1 MIKLKKDIFVAYIS
15 HFLILSSS
23 ILFFLIISNQISVED
38 YGLYQRYNSWILF
51 SGFFLSFG
59 FESVLLR
66 FSPDLKKKFFKEF
79 NFFTIQML
87 LIRISVIIAFYFI
100 AKLILS
106 NRIVDFELL
115 LFLILLFSQVRTLIS
130 HYFLAISDLLFERII
145 NSSLSVLKLLFVL
158 ILIDNLD
165 VKLIF
170 YIILYSELLILFLYS
185 LKLLI
190 NKAYVVKRNKLK
202 EKSKIL
208 KFGYQNYLN
217 RLVNNLYEI
226 SFFVILIDFF
236 ELGLT
241 ELSFFAFSYVI
252 LNILYTLNL
261 FTILEQHLAVYLK
274 KMYNN
279 SIKDFKLKINL
290 LSRSSIIIQM
300 FILIFSISFIQDFL
314 YFVYEEKFI
323 DSIKYFE
330 IGIVL
335 VFVKSINSTFTPFIY
350 LEEDIRIQNKLTF
363 IHLFLLP
370 GIVLYIYIFSIIG
383 IFYYLI
389 LFYLVLILYQT
400 NYSYRVF
407 NYRPLVINQ
416 VICLLVLFIF
426 LTVYSININEYD
438 LLKKIQFMI
447 AFYLFVSL
455 LIVKSKFLSYNEI
468 IFLFKTIFKSNKK

>member
-1 MIKLKKDIFVAYIS
+1 MKKLQKDIFIAYIS

-79 NFFTIQML
+79 NFFAIQII
-87 LIRISVIIAFYFI
+87 LIRISVIILFYFI
-100 AKLILS
+100 VKLIIS
-106 NRIVDFELL
+106 NKIIDFEIL

-145 NSSLSVLKLLFVL
+145 NSGLSVLKLLFVL

-170 YIILYSELLILFLYS
+170 YIIFYSELLILFLYI

-190 NKAYVVKRNKLK
+190 NRSYVFKKNKLK

-208 KFGYQNYLN
+208 KFGYQSYLN

-236 ELGLT
+236 QLGLT

-261 FTILEQHLAVYLK
+261 FTVLEQHLAVYLK
-274 KMYNN
+274 NIYNK

-300 FILIFSISFIQDFL
+300 F
-314 YFVYEEKFI
+314 
-323 DSIKYFE
+323 
-330 IGIVL
+330 VL
-335 VFVKSINSTFTPFIY
+335 VFSIPFKA
-350 LEEDIRIQNKLTF
+350 L
-363 IHLFLLP
+363 
-370 GIVLYIYIFSIIG
+370 
-383 IFYYLI
+383 
-389 LFYLVLILYQT
+389 
-400 NYSYRVF
+400 
-407 NYRPLVINQ
+407 
-416 VICLLVLFIF
+416 
-426 LTVYSININEYD
+426 
-438 LLKKIQFMI
+438 
-447 AFYLFVSL
+447 
-455 LIVKSKFLSYNEI
+455 
-468 IFLFKTIFKSNKK
+468 